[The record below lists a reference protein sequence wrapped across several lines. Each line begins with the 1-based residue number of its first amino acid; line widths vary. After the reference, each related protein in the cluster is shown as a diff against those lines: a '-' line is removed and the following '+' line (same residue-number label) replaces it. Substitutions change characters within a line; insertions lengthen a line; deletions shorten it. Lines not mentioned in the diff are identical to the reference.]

1 MNVRR
6 AHMVSKGYL
15 RAWGDARR
23 VVEVL
28 DLEHGR
34 GFETTVDNATVVNY
48 AYEPNTLSH
57 DLEADYARIE
67 ERGIPMIVKLRT
79 GLLETPEERT
89 DLVNFLDMHLDR
101 GRYADQT
108 KVLTPAV
115 VLSEDGGIT
124 DREFNAAD
132 RLLLSQSLTGVVR
145 LAARGVE
152 NWPWHVYDTPIRLAT
167 GDGAVLLYRSPAG
180 GATDVSRVT
189 FPLSPT
195 RLLVMGEQL
204 EQAVDLRALNGLMA
218 QNSRRWV
225 VGVRGTLNLAAA
237 PTLKR

>member
-15 RAWGDARR
+15 RAWGDASR

-48 AYEPNTLSH
+48 AYETNTLSH

-67 ERGIPMIVKLRT
+67 ERGIPMIVKQRS
-79 GLLETPEERT
+79 GLLETPKERT

-108 KVLTPAV
+108 KVMTPAV

-124 DREFNAAD
+124 DHEFNAAD

-145 LAARGVE
+145 LAGRGIE
-152 NWPWHVYDTPIRLAT
+152 NWPWHVYDTPIHLAT
-167 GDGAVLLYRSPAG
+167 GDGAVLLYRSPSG

-189 FPLSPT
+189 FPLSPN

-204 EQAVDLRALNGLMA
+204 QQAVDLRALNALMA

>member
-1 MNVRR
+1 MKVRR
-6 AHMVSKGYL
+6 AHMVSKGYI
-15 RAWGDARR
+15 RAWGDAHR

-34 GFETTVDNATVVNY
+34 GFVTSVDSATVVNY
-48 AYEPNTLSH
+48 AYETNALSH

-67 ERGIPMIVKLRT
+67 QRGIPVIVKLRS
-79 GLLETPEERT
+79 GLPATLEERT

-108 KVLTPAV
+108 KVMTPAV
-115 VLSEDGGIT
+115 VLLSDGETT
-124 DREFNAAD
+124 DHKLNIAD
-132 RLLLSQSLTGVVR
+132 RLLLSKSLTDVVR
-145 LAARGVE
+145 LAERGVE
-152 NWPWHVYDTPIRLAT
+152 GWPWHVYDTPIHLAT

-180 GATDVSRVT
+180 GSADVSTVT

-195 RLLVMGEQL
+195 RLLVMGEQP
-204 EQAVDLRALNGLMA
+204 EEAVDLRGLNALMA